1 MWNAALRCAPCRGY
15 RALGSHLESYFVLS
29 SGNISQMPLH
39 IFVVLFNVLKIS
51 SASFLSCYI
60 SHLERRWVDTKAR
73 VDFLLSSIL
82 RCDETNFCSLDANLD
97 GLEEDPCPKTEKYLE
112 AHFVCHSLTDGP
124 PSQGWSTSSVKS
136 TSVNSKSTASAPHC
150 QQIMQMI
157 QFSGLI
163 QTTLTRQND
172 ISFQLFNIR
181 NVKTC
186 ESMIWLK

>member
-1 MWNAALRCAPCRGY
+1 MECCLALCAVSWIP
-15 RALGSHLESYFVLS
+15 S
-29 SGNISQMPLH
+29 SGLTFRILFCFIIREYFSNASSH
-39 IFVVLFNVLKIS
+39 FVVLFNVLKIS

-124 PSQGWSTSSVKS
+124 PRQGWSTSSVKS
-136 TSVNSKSTASAPHC
+136 TSVNSKCPALSTNYVDDSDLGGYTNNINAS
-150 QQIMQMI
+150 
-157 QFSGLI
+157 
-163 QTTLTRQND
+163 
-172 ISFQLFNIR
+172 
-181 NVKTC
+181 
-186 ESMIWLK
+186 E

>member
-1 MWNAALRCAPCRGY
+1 MWNAALRYAPCRGGY
-15 RALGSHLESYFVLS
+15 RALGSHLESYFVFS

-136 TSVNSKSTASAPHC
+136 TSVNSKSTNYADDSVLGAYRINLCPYASKYWRFKSFILH
-150 QQIMQMI
+150 
-157 QFSGLI
+157 F
-163 QTTLTRQND
+163 
-172 ISFQLFNIR
+172 ISPFTITHLF
-181 NVKTC
+181 K
-186 ESMIWLK
+186 